1 MSRTPAPQ
9 PPQDAAPPVVP
20 ADAGPPPL
28 DHFSPQLTLR
38 AVLTG
43 MVIGGVLSASNIY
56 TGLKIGWGFN
66 MSILA
71 MLVSF
76 GFWQALRTVA
86 GTRPWGMLENNINQT
101 AASSAALVSSLGL
114 VSAIPA
120 LILLVP
126 DMKFTWLE
134 LTTWLGGVSLVGIAV
149 AIPLRRQMIEVD
161 KLPFPSGIASAATLR
176 EMYARGAEAMARVAM
191 LGWAAAVGIVM
202 KLLEA
207 TPMPVK
213 WVLGK
218 VGAGD
223 FKLAAWAPTGWAVG
237 EVALRPIRFALD
249 PSVLLLGAG
258 GLIGMRAG
266 ASLLGGAV
274 LAWLVISPWL
284 LDRGVMRV
292 TITEPL
298 AVLPAEVVGK
308 LPEPPEGFALYR
320 REPRVLE
327 WQGVMTVAE
336 RDQLLALSEDES
348 YREAV
353 QRLYRRSQRGLRVA
367 HAGSL
372 TAAIPAEFPVR
383 LEAGELRAMGGL
395 DAAALEKL
403 RAHQGT
409 SEWSRAMDEL
419 AAAFQY
425 SSSVPVTTRVTLT
438 AAPPPGL
445 KLPWELSG
453 FASFN
458 GATKQLSVLGRMT
471 PEQRDALLA
480 FGRELKPGTSLSG
493 ESFVTEW
500 ATAVT
505 TAFERS
511 NAPRGWS
518 DIPPAFAGRVAYDA
532 AAQRLRATGVLS
544 VADAKALSGA
554 HPDDAD
560 WKASIAALSAR
571 TAYSPAVF
579 TNVDG
584 VTWLLWPGVT
594 LMVVASLV
602 SFAFS
607 WRSIVRT
614 FTNLGKAGGDSAG
627 GDPPMRYF
635 LLLMI
640 VATISA
646 VVLQITFFGIA
657 WWMAILAVV
666 LSFMLAMVAA
676 RVSGETNTTPVGAMG
691 KVTQL
696 TFGALA
702 PGNPVPNLMTASV
715 TGGAASQC
723 ADLMHDLKCG
733 NMIGATPWKQVVAQI
748 CGVMSGSALGTFF
761 YIAMIP
767 NPQEQ
772 LIIGEYPAPAVV
784 QWKAVAEV
792 MKVGLRGLPEGA
804 PLAMAI
810 AAVIGVL
817 LPCMEKFLPKRGV
830 ALVPSAAAVGLA
842 FVIPGNNSIS
852 MFLGALAALVFSWL
866 SPSLAGRFLV
876 AICAG
881 LIAGESLTGV
891 TIALGETA
899 QGLLGG

>member
-1 MSRTPAPQ
+1 MSGTATQQ
-9 PPQDAAPPVVP
+9 PEPAAPPTPP

-28 DHFSPQLTLR
+28 DMTSPQLTIR
-38 AVLTG
+38 AALTG
-43 MVIGGVLSASNIY
+43 MLIGGILSASNIY
-56 TGLKIGWGFN
+56 SGLKIGWGFN

-76 GFWQALRTVA
+76 GFWQVLRAVA

-161 KLPFPSGIASAATLR
+161 KLPFPSGIASATTLR
-176 EMYARGAEAMARVAM
+176 EMYARGAEAMARVAV
-191 LGWAAAVGIVM
+191 LGWAAVFGIVM

-207 TPMPVK
+207 VPMPIK
-213 WVLGK
+213 WVMGK
-218 VGAGD
+218 IGAGD
-223 FKLAAWAPTGWAVG
+223 FKLSMWAPAGWAVG
-237 EVALRPIRFALD
+237 EVALTRIRFSLD

-284 LDRGVMRV
+284 LDRGVIRV

-298 AVLPAEVVGK
+298 VVLPAEVVGK
-308 LPEPPEGFALYR
+308 LPEPPDGYALYR
-320 REPRVLE
+320 REQRLIE
-327 WQGVMTVAE
+327 WQGVMTLAE

-353 QRLYRRSQRGLRVA
+353 QRLHRRSQRGLRTA
-367 HAGSL
+367 FAGAL
-372 TAAIPAEFPVR
+372 AAPIPSSIPVT
-383 LEAGELRAMGGL
+383 LKSGELRAMSGL
-395 DAAALEKL
+395 DAAVLEKL
-403 RAHQGT
+403 RALQQ
-409 SEWSRAMDEL
+409 SPEWARAVDEL
-419 AAAFQY
+419 SAAFDY
-425 SSSVPVTTRVTLT
+425 TSSVPVITRVTLK
-438 AAPPPGL
+438 APPPPGL
-445 KLPWELSG
+445 KLPWELTG
-453 FASFN
+453 AVSFN
-458 GATKQLSVLGRMT
+458 ADAGQLNVQGRMT
-471 PEQRDALLA
+471 PEQRDALLD
-480 FGRELKPGTSLSG
+480 FGRELAGRSSSS
-493 ESFVTEW
+493 EFSSEW
-500 ATAVT
+500 AAAVLA
-505 TAFERS
+505 AFERS
-511 NAPRGWS
+511 NAPREWS
-518 DIPPAFAGRVAYDA
+518 EIPPALSERVTYDP
-532 AAQRLRATGVLS
+532 AAQRLRARGVLS
-544 VADAKALSGA
+544 KDDAAALTA
-554 HPDDAD
+554 ARPDDAD
-560 WKASIAALSAR
+560 WKASIAALTAR

-602 SFAFS
+602 GFAFS

-635 LLLMI
+635 LALLV
-640 VATISA
+640 VATLSA

-666 LSFMLAMVAA
+666 LSFLLAMVAA

-696 TFGALA
+696 TFGALS

-748 CGVMSGSALGTFF
+748 CGVLSGSALGTFF
-761 YIAMIP
+761 YLAMIP

-810 AAVIGVL
+810 AAVLGVL
-817 LPCMEKFLPKRGV
+817 LPCLEKILPRRGV
-830 ALVPSAAAVGLA
+830 AFVPSAAAVGLA
-842 FVIPGNNSIS
+842 FVIPGNNAIS
-852 MFLGALAALVFSWL
+852 MFLGALAAVIFTRF
-866 SPSLAGRFLV
+866 SPSLSGRFLV

-891 TIALGETA
+891 TLALGDTA
-899 QGLLGG
+899 QGLLGR